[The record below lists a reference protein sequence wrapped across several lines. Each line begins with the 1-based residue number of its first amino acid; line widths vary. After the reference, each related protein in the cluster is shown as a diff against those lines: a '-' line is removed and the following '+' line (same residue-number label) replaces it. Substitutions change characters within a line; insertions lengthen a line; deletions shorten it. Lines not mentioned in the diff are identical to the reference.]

1 MSSSENK
8 IDIKSE
14 LEIGDNTTL
23 RGSSENKIDIK
34 SELVSY
40 INNGWAEQYKVA
52 M

>member
-14 LEIGDNTTL
+14 P
-23 RGSSENKIDIK
+23 
-34 SELVSY
+34 VSY
-40 INNGWAEQYKVA
+40 INNGWVKQYKVA